1 MKASSSYTTTEQI
14 HSFKC
19 VSCIVMNW
27 ENVEHCWLV
36 SVRKFRYNIVVNE
49 SDQMEKL
56 PVNNKVGALRSQKSY
71 NVIVVVGWVW
81 LPGLR
86 PLLILFHG
94 LLIVAGL
101 TGIVPLLPLLHL
113 VNRKERQLSS
123 NRNKYL
129 TNLFAKG
136 LTQCPTE
143 WRMDNF
149 PLVTTTVE

>member
-56 PVNNKVGALRSQKSY
+56 PVNNKVGALRSQKSLTMLLLLLGGCGSPDSAPSSSCSM
-71 NVIVVVGWVW
+71 VSSSW
-81 LPGLR
+81 LVSLGLY
-86 PLLILFHG
+86 LFFLCFTWSIG
-94 LLIVAGL
+94 
-101 TGIVPLLPLLHL
+101 
-113 VNRKERQLSS
+113 ERGNS
-123 NRNKYL
+123 
-129 TNLFAKG
+129 
-136 LTQCPTE
+136 TQT
-143 WRMDNF
+143 
-149 PLVTTTVE
+149 VTST